1 MSIRRE
7 AAQWRCQTI
16 LLNGHKCNKLLAYVS
31 GTDFHISIRC
41 TRCKQLIQFSRSPR
55 ELAVAR

>member
-1 MSIRRE
+1 MTIRSQ

-31 GTDFHISIRC
+31 GTDFHISLRC
-41 TRCKQLIQFSRSPR
+41 SRCKQLVQFSRAQR
-55 ELAVAR
+55 ELVASG